1 MVSVD
6 SIDSPEQTTKRKKK
20 LVDLKQLHT
29 KLDDL
34 AEHQNS
40 IERFEAILERN
51 IQNEKGEERKY
62 NHILKK
68 EGTT

>member
-51 IQNEKGEERKY
+51 I
-62 NHILKK
+62 
-68 EGTT
+68 

>member
-6 SIDSPEQTTKRKKK
+6 DSIESPTEKRKQK

-40 IERFEAILERN
+40 IERFEAILERK
-51 IQNEKGEERKY
+51 I
-62 NHILKK
+62 
-68 EGTT
+68 